1 MIDYHSNL
9 VSALSGILETHYEMK
24 LHSGLSVPCISYM
37 ENNNY
42 ADAEGNTIGYS
53 RVSYTV
59 KVWADDIKTIQKY
72 AAEIDQTLRPLGWKR
87 TSTTELY
94 DQNSSRIQKIMI
106 FEALGLEEFNGGK

>member
-9 VSALSGILETHYEMK
+9 VGALSTILDTHYEMT

-42 ADAEGNTIGYS
+42 ADAEGDTIGYS

-59 KVWADDIKTIQKY
+59 KVWADDIATIQRY
-72 AAEIDQTLRPLGWKR
+72 AMEIDQVLRPLGWKR
-87 TSTTELY
+87 TNANELY
-94 DQNSSRIQKIMI
+94 DQNSSRIQKVMTY
-106 FEALGLEEFNGGK
+106 EAMGLEEFIL